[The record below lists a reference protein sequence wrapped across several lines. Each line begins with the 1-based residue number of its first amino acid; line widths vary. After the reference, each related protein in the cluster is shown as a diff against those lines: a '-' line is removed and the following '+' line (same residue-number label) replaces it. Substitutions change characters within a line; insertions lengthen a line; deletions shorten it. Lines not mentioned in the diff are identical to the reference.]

1 MEVTAGE
8 ASSAAAAG
16 EGGSNHQS
24 SSSGGLQQPE
34 QEAAYAVKRV
44 RFFGREVPIFL
55 QNLNGPCPLL
65 SIANVLSL
73 RNELK
78 LPSRKARE
86 VSQSQLI
93 TLVAERL
100 LEAGNRFD
108 DAPQY
113 AADMQQNVSDAFDVL
128 QKLSTGVD
136 VNVKV
141 RASCVSCARAGRRRP
156 SSLNSTHTHTH
167 THPHPQPS
175 TTSAN
180 NKKIKTS
187 VSLDLC
193 V

>member
-100 LEAGNRFD
+100 LEAGTPVTKANIDAYRPDD
-108 DAPQY
+108 DAAQQRQAWHAEYISRILRIVHQELEALQATDDVSPEDLADKM
-113 AADMQQNVSDAFDVL
+113 AAA
-128 QKLSTGVD
+128 
-136 VNVKV
+136 
-141 RASCVSCARAGRRRP
+141 
-156 SSLNSTHTHTH
+156 
-167 THPHPQPS
+167 
-175 TTSAN
+175 
-180 NKKIKTS
+180 
-187 VSLDLC
+187 
-193 V
+193 